1 MSVMEFVLVAHAIIV
16 GLAVAEILRGFA
28 DTLRAEETRISY
40 RLILIAAWALLLLWQ
55 LWWAVWRVVDRPEWT
70 FPEYLIFL
78 FPVAILYMI
87 ARLCFPEKVS
97 GSDLQAYY
105 RRVAPTIFVLVAITY
120 ASFAFLMQPFIFGAF
135 WPWVAASQVSMAV
148 LALLAS
154 RFHAPAFQLFV
165 IVAMV
170 AQVVWRGLSTVIG
183 S

>member
-16 GLAVAEILRGFA
+16 GLAVAEILRGLA
-28 DTLRAEETRISY
+28 DTLRAEEARISY
-40 RLILIAAWALLLLWQ
+40 RLILISAWTLLLLWQ

-87 ARLCFPEKVS
+87 ARLCFPEKIS

-105 RRVAPTIFVLVAITY
+105 VRVAPKIFVLVAVTY

-135 WPWVAASQVSMAV
+135 SPVVAASQVSMAL
-148 LALLAS
+148 LALMAS
-154 RFHAPAFQLFV
+154 RFHNPTFQLFV

-170 AQVVWRGLSTVIG
+170 AQVVWRGLSTVVG
-183 S
+183 N

>member
-16 GLAVAEILRGFA
+16 GLAVAEILRGLA
-28 DTLRAEETRISY
+28 DTLRAEEARISY
-40 RLILIAAWALLLLWQ
+40 LLILIAAWALLLLWQ

-78 FPVAILYMI
+78 FPVAVLYMI

-120 ASFAFLMQPFIFGAF
+120 ASFAFLMQPFIFGVF
-135 WPWVAASQVSMAV
+135 SPWVAASQVSMAV

-183 S
+183 G

>member
-16 GLAVAEILRGFA
+16 GLAVAEILRGLA
-28 DTLRAEETRISY
+28 DTLRAVEVRISY
-40 RLILIAAWALLLLWQ
+40 RLMLIAGWALLLLWQ
-55 LWWAVWRVVDRPEWT
+55 LWWAVWRVGDRPEWT

-97 GSDLQAYY
+97 ESDLQAYY
-105 RRVAPTIFVLVAITY
+105 SRVAPKIFVLVAVTY
-120 ASFAFLMQPFIFGAF
+120 ASFALLMQPFIFGVI
-135 WPWVAASQVSMAV
+135 WPWVFASQILMAL
-148 LALLAS
+148 LAILAS

-170 AQVVWRGLSTVIG
+170 AQVIWRGLSSVIG

>member
-16 GLAVAEILRGFA
+16 GLAVAEILRGLA
-28 DTLRAEETRISY
+28 DTLRAEEARISY
-40 RLILIAAWALLLLWQ
+40 LLILIAAWALLLLWQ

-78 FPVAILYMI
+78 FPVAVLYMI
-87 ARLCFPEKVS
+87 ARLCFPEKIS

-135 WPWVAASQVSMAV
+135 SPWVAASQVSMAV

-183 S
+183 G

>member
-16 GLAVAEILRGFA
+16 GLAVAEILRGLA
-28 DTLRAEETRISY
+28 DTLRAEQIQISY
-40 RLILIAAWALLLLWQ
+40 RLLLIAGWALLLLWQ
-55 LWWAVWRVVDRPEWT
+55 LWWAVWRVGDRPEWT

-105 RRVAPTIFVLVAITY
+105 QRVAPKIFVLVAVTY
-120 ASFAFLMQPFIFGAF
+120 LSFAFLMQPFIFRDF
-135 WPWVAASQVSMAV
+135 WPVVAASQVSVAI

-154 RFHAPAFQLFV
+154 RFRAPAFQLFV

-170 AQVVWRGLSTVIG
+170 TQVIWRGLSSNIG

>member
-28 DTLRAEETRISY
+28 DTLRAEDARISY
-40 RLILIAAWALLLLWQ
+40 RLLLIAGWALLLLWQ
-55 LWWAVWRVVDRPEWT
+55 LWWAVWRVGDRPEWT
-70 FPEYLIFL
+70 FPEYLILL

-97 GSDLQAYY
+97 GSDLQAYFL
-105 RRVAPTIFVLVAITY
+105 RVAPTIFVLVAITY
-120 ASFAFLMQPFIFGAF
+120 ASFAFLMQPFIFGAI
-135 WPWVAASQVSMAV
+135 WPWVFASQVSMAV
-148 LALLAS
+148 LAILAS

-165 IVAMV
+165 IIAMV
-170 AQVVWRGLSTVIG
+170 AQVIWRGLSSVIG

>member
-16 GLAVAEILRGFA
+16 GLAVAEILRGLA
-28 DTLRAEETRISY
+28 DTLRAEEARISY

-120 ASFAFLMQPFIFGAF
+120 ASFAFLMQPFIFGGF

>member
-28 DTLRAEETRISY
+28 DTLRAEESRISY
-40 RLILIAAWALLLLWQ
+40 RLLLIAGWALLLLWQ
-55 LWWAVWRVVDRPEWT
+55 LWWAVWRVGDRPEWT
-70 FPEYLIFL
+70 FPEYLILL

-87 ARLCFPEKVS
+87 ARLCFPERVS

-105 RRVAPTIFVLVAITY
+105 LRVSSKIFVLVAVTY
-120 ASFAFLMQPFIFGAF
+120 VSFAFLMQPFIFRAF
-135 WPWVAASQVSMAV
+135 WPWVAASQVSIAI

-170 AQVVWRGLSTVIG
+170 AQVIWRGLSSVIG

>member
-40 RLILIAAWALLLLWQ
+40 RLILIAAWTLLLLWQ

-135 WPWVAASQVSMAV
+135 WPWIAGSQVSMAV

-154 RFHAPAFQLFV
+154 RIHAPAFQLFV

>member
-1 MSVMEFVLVAHAIIV
+1 MEFVLVAHAIIV
-16 GLAVAEILRGFA
+16 GLAVAEILRGLA
-28 DTLRAEETRISY
+28 DTLRAEEVRLSY
-40 RLILIAAWALLLLWQ
+40 RLILIAGWALLLLWQ
-55 LWWAVWRVVDRPEWT
+55 LWWAIWRVGDRAEWT

-105 RRVAPTIFVLVAITY
+105 LRVAPTIFVLVAVTY
-120 ASFAFLMQPFIFGAF
+120 ASFAFLMQPFIFGQI
-135 WPWVAASQVSMAV
+135 WPLVFASQLSMAI

-154 RFHAPAFQLFV
+154 RFRAPAFQLFV
-165 IVAMV
+165 IIAMV
-170 AQVVWRGLSTVIG
+170 AQVIWRGLSSVIG

>member
-40 RLILIAAWALLLLWQ
+40 RLILVAAWALLLLWQ

>member
-16 GLAVAEILRGFA
+16 GLAVAEILRGLA
-28 DTLRAEETRISY
+28 DTLRAQDVRLSS
-40 RLILIAAWALLLLWQ
+40 RLILIAGWALLLLWQ
-55 LWWAVWRVVDRPEWT
+55 LWWAIWRVGDRPEWT

-105 RRVAPTIFVLVAITY
+105 LRVAPTIFLLVAVTY
-120 ASFAFLMQPFIFGAF
+120 ASFAFLMQPFIFGRIEPLA
-135 WPWVAASQVSMAV
+135 VASQLSMAI

-165 IVAMV
+165 IIAMV
-170 AQVVWRGLSTVIG
+170 AQVIWRGSSSVIG

>member
-16 GLAVAEILRGFA
+16 GLAVAEILRGLA
-28 DTLRAEETRISY
+28 DTLRSEEARISY
-40 RLILIAAWALLLLWQ
+40 RLILIAGWALLLLWQ

-87 ARLCFPEKVS
+87 ARLCFPERIS

-105 RRVAPTIFVLVAITY
+105 VRVAPTIFVLVAVTY

-135 WPWVAASQVSMAV
+135 WPVVAVSQISMAL

-154 RFHAPAFQLFV
+154 RFHNPAFQLFV
-165 IVAMV
+165 ILAMV
-170 AQVVWRGLSTVIG
+170 AQVIWRGLSTVVG
-183 S
+183 N